1 MSEPLTIAIQMDPL
15 TAVNY
20 RNDSSLTLAAGAL
33 RRGHKV
39 YVYQPQDLSWQ
50 PGLLSAPAHEISGL
64 QLPLASHVLGPRE
77 VLDLSAVD
85 VILLRQD
92 PPYNL
97 AYITT
102 THLLELVADKV
113 LVLNNPKAVRDAPEK
128 LLVQRFPDLIP
139 PTLITRSRAGID
151 DFRATHGDIVLKP
164 LFGHAGAGVFHITP
178 HDENYSAALDALSNA
193 GPEPIIAQKYLPAI
207 REGDRRIVLFDGE
220 PVGVFNRVPLAGEAR
235 ANTRFGSQVVA
246 ATLTAREREICA
258 ALAPTLKQTGL
269 FFAGIDVI
277 GGYLTEINV
286 TSPAGIAQLNRLN
299 GTQLEDDF
307 WQRAEAKLG

>member
-1 MSEPLTIAIQMDPL
+1 MSRKLTIAIQMDAL
-15 TAVNY
+15 TTVNY
-20 RNDSSLTLAAGAL
+20 RYDSSLTLAAGAL

-39 YVYQPQDLSWQ
+39 YIYQPHELSWQ
-50 PGLLSAPAHEISGL
+50 PGLLSAPAQELSGL
-64 QLPLASHVLGPRE
+64 QIPLASHVLGPRE
-77 VLDLSAVD
+77 VLDLSSVD

-139 PTLITRSRAGID
+139 PTLITRNRAGIAA
-151 DFRATHGDIVLKP
+151 FRATHGDIILKP
-164 LFGHAGAGVFHITP
+164 LFGHAGSGVFHIRP
-178 HDENYSAALDALSNA
+178 DDENYTAALDALLGS
-193 GPEPIIAQKYLPAI
+193 GLEPIIVQKYLPTV

-220 PVGVFNRVPLAGEAR
+220 PVGVFARVPVAGEAR
-235 ANTRFGSQVVA
+235 ANTRYGSQLVA
-246 ATLTAREREICA
+246 STLTTRERDICT

-277 GGYLTEINV
+277 GGWLTEINV
-286 TSPAGIAQLNRLN
+286 TSPAGIAQLNELN
-299 GTQLEDDF
+299 DTQLEDEF
-307 WQRAEAKLG
+307 WQQAEAKLS